1 MKQEEISKII
11 EKARKDKGLTQK
23 QLAKILGVSNT
34 AISKWENGNNLP
46 DISMLKPISEALDIE
61 MMDLIDMQNANH
73 EDYSKKCSKQRKV
86 KILKKFIIVVI
97 ILISIIGSNFIT
109 YFRYHKRET
118 ELEESSIEVYK
129 ITSDN
134 NSLKIDGYLIFDN
147 TKSIITLNQL
157 EYQDINI
164 GTKEEKNY
172 KEIKLSIK
180 LNERTIFIRNRQS
193 NKSTDI
199 NSLLSTIANET
210 TESDVNIKED
220 TELLNDL
227 YMEIR
232 LTNENNKTEYK
243 SIDLSLKE
251 VFTQ

>member
-46 DISMLKPISEALDIE
+46 DISMLKPISEALNIE

-86 KILKKFIIVVI
+86 KILKKSIIVVMI
-97 ILISIIGSNFIT
+97 FISIICSNFIT
-109 YFRYHKRET
+109 YFRSHKREI
-118 ELEESSIEVYK
+118 ELEKNSIEVYK

-134 NSLKIDGYLIFDN
+134 NYLKIDGYLIFDN
-147 TKSIITLNQL
+147 TKNIIILNQL
-157 EYQDINI
+157 EYQDITI

-180 LNERTIFIRNRQS
+180 LNEQTIFISKKECNNAS
-193 NKSTDI
+193 DI
-199 NSLLSTIANET
+199 NDLLSLIAQDSS
-210 TESDVNIKED
+210 ESEINIKENSS
-220 TELLNDL
+220 LMNDL

-232 LTNENNKTEYK
+232 LQEKDKKAET
-243 SIDLSLKE
+243 IIVDLSLKE